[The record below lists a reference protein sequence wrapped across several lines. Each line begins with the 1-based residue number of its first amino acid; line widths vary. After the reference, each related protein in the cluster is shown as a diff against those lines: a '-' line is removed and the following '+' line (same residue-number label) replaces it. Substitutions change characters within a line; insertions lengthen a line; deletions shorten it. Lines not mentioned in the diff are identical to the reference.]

1 MFLFSKR
8 LFPIQKNKLIS
19 LQNIHPWPQGEEQ
32 EDPGAGD
39 RAHAGRQEGLLG
51 VRLRVLLTSF
61 LRLLTNFT
69 QVSRSRSHDH
79 SDY

>member
-51 VRLRVLLTSF
+51 VRLRVLLTSI
-61 LRLLTNFT
+61 LRLLTNLHQFPDPGHT
-69 QVSRSRSHDH
+69 
-79 SDY
+79 